1 MKELARGA
9 AHIRMEIRDGKLIVI
24 HDDGTLLHQRP
35 IYEGE
40 WDELW
45 NWIKTTPE
53 EWEAEQ
59 NEAK

>member
-1 MKELARGA
+1 MRELARGA
-9 AHIRMEIRDGKLIVI
+9 ASIRMELTGGQLLVF
-24 HDDGTLLHQRP
+24 HGDDDTKLHQRP

-45 NWIKTTPE
+45 NWIRTTPE

-59 NEAK
+59 NGH